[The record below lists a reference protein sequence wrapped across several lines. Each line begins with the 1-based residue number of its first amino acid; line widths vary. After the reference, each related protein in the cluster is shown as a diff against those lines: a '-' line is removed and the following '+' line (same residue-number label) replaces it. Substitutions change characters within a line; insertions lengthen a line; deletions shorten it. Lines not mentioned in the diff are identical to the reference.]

1 MSTMI
6 MAGSQVRPGDT
17 VLYLHY
23 LQCVQVGTIV
33 GFYIS
38 GLLYDW
44 VGWEAVFYIQGGACL
59 VWLLFWLLLTS
70 DTPASHPSYGPR
82 PSPPP
87 PLVTCLTWCVQ
98 DLRQGEAVHRGG
110 AAGHGQGLRGHP
122 VEGDL
127 DLDGVL
133 GDPGGQLRKQLGLP
147 PAADGAAAV
156 PQRDIPRLH
165 EHRHKAG

>member
-1 MSTMI
+1 MLARWAPESERALMSTMI

-17 VLYLHY
+17 VLYLHL

-70 DTPASHPSYGPR
+70 DTPASHPSYVAPTLPGHWTLVLQKV
-82 PSPPP
+82 PS
-87 PLVTCLTWCVQ
+87 
-98 DLRQGEAVHRGG
+98 
-110 AAGHGQGLRGHP
+110 
-122 VEGDL
+122 EGS
-127 DLDGVL
+127 
-133 GDPGGQLRKQLGLP
+133 
-147 PAADGAAAV
+147 
-156 PQRDIPRLH
+156 
-165 EHRHKAG
+165 